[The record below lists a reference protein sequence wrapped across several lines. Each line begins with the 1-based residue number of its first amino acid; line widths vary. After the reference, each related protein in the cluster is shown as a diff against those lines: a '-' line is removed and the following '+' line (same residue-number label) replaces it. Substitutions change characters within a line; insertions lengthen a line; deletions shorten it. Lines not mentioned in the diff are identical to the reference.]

1 MKWLL
6 LALAAVSLFTLRH
19 LWSRRSRADVS
30 DAWLA
35 EDQRRRHSLG
45 YDGMRHTGQ
54 FARYKD
60 LR

>member
-6 LALAAVSLFTLRH
+6 LALAAVSLVTLRH

-35 EDQRRRHSLG
+35 EDQRRRSSLG
-45 YDGMRHTGQ
+45 QDTVSHVGQ